1 MALHDPSALTGAD
14 LKLIREQ
21 RGMTQT
27 AFWGAIGVKQ
37 CASVFYEAGRDMPEP
52 VRRLAW
58 LHYVAGIPV
67 DADPEE
73 LAKLGQLAA
82 ATRQFKRDL
91 RRAEN
96 IATSAVS
103 KIMEAR
109 QVLGA

>member
-1 MALHDPSALTGAD
+1 MALHDPGALTGAD

-27 AFWGAIGVKQ
+27 AFWGVIGVKQ
-37 CASVFYEAGRDMPEP
+37 CTSSFYESGTDMPAP
-52 VRRLAW
+52 VRKLAW

-73 LAKLGQLAA
+73 LAKLGQIAS
-82 ATRQFKRDL
+82 ATRQFMRDL

-103 KIMEAR
+103 KIMEAK